1 MTSEASRPAR
11 PREQLMPGF
20 LQRCFRVLQRCFRVL
35 QRCFRVLQV
44 CFRVLQRC
52 FRVLQVCFRV
62 LVHPLAVRGSRLFD
76 DVFEGLKV

>member
-20 LQRCFRVLQRCFRVL
+20 LQR
-35 QRCFRVLQV
+35 

>member
-1 MTSEASRPAR
+1 MTSEASRPAS

-20 LQRCFRVLQRCFRVL
+20 LQRCFRVLQRCFRVP
-35 QRCFRVLQV
+35 
-44 CFRVLQRC
+44 QRC

>member
-1 MTSEASRPAR
+1 MTSEASPPAR

-20 LQRCFRVLQRCFRVL
+20 
-35 QRCFRVLQV
+35 
-44 CFRVLQRC
+44 LQRC

>member
-20 LQRCFRVLQRCFRVL
+20 LQRCFRVLQRCFRVP

-44 CFRVLQRC
+44 C